1 MRNNNNETKVEKKQM
16 IGDLRK
22 RKISSI
28 DQRPK
33 EQPKVENQQKNT
45 IRNFEKLFITE
56 KDSLT
61 KSQKNFFEPN
71 RIKIGER

>member
-1 MRNNNNETKVEKKQM
+1 MSNNNNETKVEKKQM
-16 IGDLRK
+16 KGDLKK
-22 RKISSI
+22 RKASSI

-33 EQPKVENQQKNT
+33 EAPKVESQPKNT

>member
-1 MRNNNNETKVEKKQM
+1 MSNNNNEMKIEKKQM
-16 IGDLRK
+16 KGDLKK
-22 RKISSI
+22 RKVSSI

-33 EQPKVENQQKNT
+33 EQPKVENQPKNT

-56 KDSLT
+56 KDSFT

>member
-1 MRNNNNETKVEKKQM
+1 MSNNNNEMKIEKKQM
-16 IGDLRK
+16 KGDLKK
-22 RKISSI
+22 RKVSSI

-33 EQPKVENQQKNT
+33 EQPKVENQPKNT

-56 KDSLT
+56 KDSFT
-61 KSQKNFFEPN
+61 KSQKNFFESN